1 MLNAARIAERKNRP
15 ARIVEKEIDGE
26 TYRTRVL
33 KLSERDRFQLQML
46 DEKTGKPNISNLEGG
61 KARLLALCL
70 VDESDKKFLSADD
83 VEEAFDPCE
92 IDKIHE
98 WVQEVNG
105 MSPKAVEEAAG
116 NS

>member
-1 MLNAARIAERKNRP
+1 MLNAAKLAERKNRP
-15 ARIVEKEIDGE
+15 AKIVEKEIDGE
-26 TYRTRVL
+26 VYRCRVM
-33 KLSERDRFQLQML
+33 KLTERDRFQLEML
-46 DEKTGKPNISNLEGG
+46 DEKTGKPLIKNLEGG
-61 KARLLALCL
+61 KARLLAICL
-70 VDESDKKFLSADD
+70 VDESGSKFASAADI
-83 VEEAFDPCE
+83 EEGFDPVE